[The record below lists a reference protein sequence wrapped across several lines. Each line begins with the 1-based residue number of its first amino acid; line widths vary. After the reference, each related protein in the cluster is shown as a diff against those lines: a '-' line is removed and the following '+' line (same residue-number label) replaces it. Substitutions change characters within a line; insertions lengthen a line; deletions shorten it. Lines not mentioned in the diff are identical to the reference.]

1 MDFNLSQSTKL
12 HAQNVSFNSFNYMSV
27 FGFHFVTKLKSKML
41 NLMHSGPIKIFVLDM
56 IIPTGAIFA

>member
-41 NLMHSGPIKIFVLDM
+41 NLMHSGPIKYSCL
-56 IIPTGAIFA
+56 T